1 MTANFMFT
9 SASVTAGHPDKLC
22 DQISDAIVD
31 QFLQQDPYSRINA
44 ECAVASGVVFIAARF
59 ASRAVVDIP
68 EVARHVIDNVGYDQ
82 SDFNARDCTI
92 LTSFTELSAGE
103 YFAGDETQM
112 SEAELDNV
120 TAENHATVF
129 GYACKQTPTMLPMPI
144 WLAHQFA
151 RQLTLVRESKRI
163 SGLLP
168 DGMSEVAIEYINNKP
183 ERIHSMVLVASH
195 NEVHCNKTKDLNT
208 ALIKHVVEPV
218 VEQQD
223 IRIDKDTNIYINPQG
238 PFFGGGPK
246 VHAGLTGRKVAID
259 GYGQYCRMGS
269 AALSGKDPLRIDRT
283 GNYIARY
290 AAKNVVAADLAEEC
304 EVLVSYCI
312 GQAKPVTVQINT
324 FGTGNISDHDIA
336 ARLLDVID
344 FRPGAVIKQF
354 NLRTLPASRDGFY
367 RKLAVYGHVGR
378 DDIELPWEKTDLIN
392 SLSG

>member
-1 MTANFMFT
+1 MTANFIFT

-31 QFLQQDPYSRINA
+31 HFLQQDPYSRINA

-59 ASRAVVDIP
+59 ASHAVVDIP
-68 EVARHVIDNVGYDQ
+68 EVTRYVIENVGYNQ
-82 SDFNARDCTI
+82 PDFNAKDCTI
-92 LTSFTELSAGE
+92 LTNFTELPPEE
-103 YFAGDETQM
+103 YVTADETQM
-112 SEAELDNV
+112 SDAELDNV

-129 GYACKQTPTMLPMPI
+129 GYACKQTPAMLPMPI
-144 WLAHQFA
+144 WLAHRFA
-151 RQLTLVRESKRI
+151 RQLTQARESELI

-168 DGMSEVAIEYINNKP
+168 DGMSEVAIEYRDHNP

-195 NEVHCNKTKDLNT
+195 NEGHSNKAKDLNA
-208 ALIKHVVEPV
+208 ALIKYVVEPV
-218 VEQQD
+218 VEQQG

-246 VHAGLTGRKVAID
+246 VHAGLTGRKVAVD

-290 AAKNVVAADLAEEC
+290 AAKNVVAAGLAEEC

-336 ARLLDVID
+336 TRLLDVID

-354 NLRTLPASRDGFY
+354 NLRTLPANRDGFY
-367 RKLAVYGHVGR
+367 RRLAVFGHVGR
-378 DDIELPWEKTDLIN
+378 DDIELPWEKTDLIK
-392 SLSG
+392 LLTG

>member
-1 MTANFMFT
+1 MTANFIFT

-31 QFLQQDPYSRINA
+31 HFLQQDPYSRINA

-59 ASRAVVDIP
+59 ASNAVVDIP
-68 EVARHVIDNVGYDQ
+68 EVARYVIDSVGYNQ
-82 SDFNARDCTI
+82 PNFNAKDCTI
-92 LTSFTELSAGE
+92 LTNFTEMLAGE
-103 YFAGDETQM
+103 YVKGDEMQM
-112 SEAELDNV
+112 SDAELDDI

-151 RQLTLVRESKRI
+151 RQLSEVRENKLI

-168 DGMSEVAIEYINNKP
+168 DGMSEVAVEYIDNKP

-195 NEVHCNKTKDLNT
+195 NEERNNKTKDLD
-208 ALIKHVVEPV
+208 AELIKYVVEAV
-218 VEQQD
+218 AEQQG
-223 IRIDKDTNIYINPQG
+223 ICIDKDTNIYINPQG

-246 VHAGLTGRKVAID
+246 MHAGLTGRKVAID
-259 GYGQYCRMGS
+259 GYGQFCRMGS

-283 GNYIARY
+283 GNYVARY
-290 AAKNVVAADLAEEC
+290 AAKNVVAAGLAEEC

-312 GQAKPVTVQINT
+312 GQAKPVSVQVNT
-324 FGTGNISDHDIA
+324 FGTGSLPDHDIA
-336 ARLLDVID
+336 ARLIAVID
-344 FRPGAVIKQF
+344 FRPGAIIKHF
-354 NLRTLPASRDGFY
+354 NLRTLPANRDSFY

-378 DDIELPWEKTDLIN
+378 DDIELPWEKTDLIK
-392 SLSG
+392 SLVG

>member
-1 MTANFMFT
+1 MTANFIFT

-31 QFLQQDPYSRINA
+31 QFLQQDPCSRINA
-44 ECAVASGVVFIAARF
+44 ECAVASGVVFVAARF
-59 ASRAVVDIP
+59 ASHAVVDIP
-68 EVARHVIDNVGYDQ
+68 EIARHVIENVGYDQ
-82 SDFNARDCTI
+82 TDFNAKDCTI
-92 LTSFTELSAGE
+92 LTNFAELPADGCRL
-103 YFAGDETQM
+103 GDETQM
-112 SEAELDNV
+112 SDVELDNV

-151 RQLTLVRESKRI
+151 RQLSLVRESKLI

-168 DGMSEVAIEYINNKP
+168 DGMSEVAIEYINDKP

-195 NEVHCNKTKDLNT
+195 NEVYSDNAKDLNA
-208 ALIKHVVEPV
+208 ALIKHVVDPV
-218 VEQQD
+218 IEQNG
-223 IRIDKDTNIYINPQG
+223 IGINEDTHIYINPQG

-246 VHAGLTGRKVAID
+246 IHSGLTGRKVAID
-259 GYGQYCRMGS
+259 SYGQYCRMGS

-290 AAKNVVAADLAEEC
+290 AAKNVVAAGLAEEC

-312 GQAKPVTVQINT
+312 GQARPVTVQVNT
-324 FGTGNISDHDIA
+324 FGTGTVSDHDITM
-336 ARLLDVID
+336 RLLDVID

-354 NLRTLPASRDGFY
+354 NLRNLPANKEGFY

-378 DDIELPWEKTDLIN
+378 NDIDLPWEKTDLIN
-392 SLSG
+392 LLSG